1 MFNQSRPV
9 TRDGERPGTAQSS
22 NCSSGLDS
30 ARSTPQ
36 SARRPLSIPA
46 KLPPMEIMPA
56 SPRAEEEPFPATPN
70 HVRFMQAMRRSIP
83 QAPGVRASW
92 PPSGPG
98 LRGPGTSGAGWGAP
112 ANLSPLTPSAPA
124 TSPEKRR
131 PQRRQGSRTRSS
143 LDSVAMEAPA
153 PAPAPK
159 VLEEVQARPGSA
171 KNRSQS
177 EAPASH
183 ASPALKQQ
191 AVSALQKFFFEEL
204 KKDNDASGAAARA
217 LLRLNE
223 LAAADKEV
231 ESVPVPEPVPSP
243 KADFKALLGSPP
255 RPPTPLVGGPRGRR
269 AIRVS
274 NCGV

>member
-30 ARSTPQ
+30 ARSTPVG
-36 SARRPLSIPA
+36 SRRPLSIPA
-46 KLPPMEIMPA
+46 KLPPMEI
-56 SPRAEEEPFPATPN
+56 SPGTPRVSAEEEPFPATPN
-70 HVRFMQAMRRSIP
+70 HVRFMQSMRRSIP
-83 QAPGVRASW
+83 QAP
-92 PPSGPG
+92 SGPG
-98 LRGPGTSGAGWGAP
+98 LRAPGSSGAGWGAP

-131 PQRRQGSRTRSS
+131 PQRRQVARTRAS
-143 LDSVAMEAPA
+143 LDSAVREAPA
-153 PAPAPK
+153 PAPPSN
-159 VLEEVQARPGSA
+159 VVEEVQARPGSA

-177 EAPASH
+177 EAPSTQ
-183 ASPALKQQ
+183 ASPAVKQQ

-223 LAAADKEV
+223 LAAADQEKEAT
-231 ESVPVPEPVPSP
+231 PVPEPTPCP
-243 KADFKALLGSPP
+243 KAEFKTFLGSPP